1 MDPHRYNNRG
11 DCHRIWLVGR
21 SYARQ
26 VGDWSRLV
34 YRWLSVK
41 SRDALYFSDT
51 EKKIVMTYQLAGAY
65 FIAAFPGLA
74 RNTLTLR
81 EHAEKYNSGKITREE
96 YDTVD
101 SMKRNEI
108 VNMGLYVCGVGQLP
122 LVAIGI
128 GILYGLHSNASTAN
142 NNWALSVIVAW
153 TSTYWLIL
161 AIPWFFLEKRRP
173 GQPLPPGKNYLTA
186 GLWQIYRA
194 AIQIWR
200 LKQSLAYLIGIFF
213 SFHQC

>member
-1 MDPHRYNNRG
+1 M
-11 DCHRIWLVGR
+11 
-21 SYARQ
+21 A
-26 VGDWSRLV
+26 
-34 YRWLSVK
+34 
-41 SRDALYFSDT
+41 
-51 EKKIVMTYQLAGAY
+51 YQLAGAY
-65 FIAAFPGLA
+65 FIAAFPGLS
-74 RNTLTLR
+74 RNTPTLR
-81 EHAEKYNSGKITREE
+81 EHAEKYNCGEITREE

-108 VNMGLYVCGVGQLP
+108 VNMGLYVCGAGQLP

-128 GILYGLHSNASTAN
+128 GILYGLHANASVAN

-161 AIPWFFLEKRRP
+161 ATPWFVLEKRRP

-194 AIQIWR
+194 AIQIWS
-200 LKQSLAYLIGIFF
+200 LKQSLAYLIGMFF
-213 SFHQC
+213 SKNLKIPRPNQSCRLFLPR